1 MIPSDYENCDI
12 DKLQQID
19 NENYQRQYHK
29 KAIKDYSLDVG
40 KDPENIGDL
49 LKTKSSKEWIIDQL
63 GARGSCVL
71 LAGETGS
78 GKTSLIYQM
87 AFAISTGGNFLD
99 ELLVQKNKVLVVQSD
114 ESKSNALD
122 KLELMDMDATNP
134 NLYFFFG
141 EDGWDKLSIPK
152 LREAIIKKFF

>member
-1 MIPSDYENCDI
+1 MIPSDYTNCDI

-19 NENYQRQYHK
+19 NENYQRRYQK
-29 KAIKDYSLDVG
+29 KPLKDYSYHVG
-40 KDPENIGDL
+40 KDPENIANL
-49 LKTKSSKEWIIDQL
+49 LNTKSSKEWMIDQF

-78 GKTSLIYQM
+78 GKTSLIYQI
-87 AFAISTGGNFLD
+87 AFAISTGENFLD

-122 KLELMDMDATNP
+122 KLELS
-134 NLYFFFG
+134 L
-141 EDGWDKLSIPK
+141 IH
-152 LREAIIKKFF
+152 I